1 MDIKLK
7 NKLPKPVKVI
17 LIYVIGVLLCFAL
30 YYFIDEILNGSFV
43 NWFEENYM
51 IMEYKYIEEAGN
63 NGLVREP
70 NYAKI
75 KVFLL
80 WAFVVGVII
89 WISVV
94 LLVAH
99 LHSKTK
105 VMLCNTKIFDKHFR
119 AAVTVPAPLTNTRM
133 ASLFAVPCLS
143 IWTVPKLS
151 AAKL

>member
-1 MDIKLK
+1 MK

-105 VMLCNTKIFDKHFR
+105 VRQVWQK
-119 AAVTVPAPLTNTRM
+119 
-133 ASLFAVPCLS
+133 
-143 IWTVPKLS
+143 
-151 AAKL
+151 